1 MGQFDQ
7 NSVIENEAML
17 VEQAKTD
24 DRAFE
29 KLYNYYFPQIYGF
42 IIKRAGQ
49 RELAEDIVS
58 TVFMKVFTHL
68 NDYEPKTS
76 SFKSWVYKIATNTL
90 IDHYRKSSVK
100 NEFTVEE
107 FPEVLDE
114 NQDPKKEM
122 VLKEDQV
129 KVRRILAELPAQY
142 QEILLL
148 KFFSQLSNIEISETL
163 EISAN
168 NVGVLLY
175 RALKKFDKVYHNQ
188 T

>member
-49 RELAEDIVS
+49 KELAEDIVS

-107 FPEVLDE
+107 F
-114 NQDPKKEM
+114 
-122 VLKEDQV
+122 
-129 KVRRILAELPAQY
+129 
-142 QEILLL
+142 LLR
-148 KFFSQLSNIEISETL
+148 K
-163 EISAN
+163 
-168 NVGVLLY
+168 
-175 RALKKFDKVYHNQ
+175 
-188 T
+188 